1 MERIG
6 GVDKKLKM
14 EDKKLDLNSII
25 GFILIFGI
33 LIWIMYQNQPSEAT
47 IAAEKAKKEK
57 VEKQEKANQV
67 VAPQAVAEPVIVA
80 AGDSLQ
86 LAKAQKTLGSFAYSA
101 TLPSAKEGFTTI
113 ENELVKLKIANKGGY
128 IVEATLKN
136 FEKFKKGSGQLVEL
150 IKDNNADLNIQLQTS
165 DNRTLNTK
173 DLYFEPTLTKVGE
186 NQMLSMK
193 LKAGANEFLE
203 YKYIL
208 KPNEY
213 MIGFDLRSQ
222 GLNKVL
228 NTSKPLDLEW
238 SLKTYRNEKS
248 VSYENRYTEIYF
260 EYEDGK
266 IDYVGQGNDK
276 EEDSNK
282 TTFVAFKQHFFSTIL
297 LTDKPFET
305 SKLHSNNLVNDET
318 IDTVYTKQLKANLP
332 LAFSNGEIDYK
343 MSWYFGPSDYKT
355 LKHYDKNLE
364 KVIPL
369 GWGIFG
375 WINMF
380 IFIPLFGF
388 LSTTI
393 GLSLGIAII
402 IFTILIKIAMSPIT
416 FKSFLSQ
423 AKMKVLRPEIT
434 ELGEKFKKDPMKKQQ
449 ETMKLYNKAGVN
461 PMAGCIP
468 ALIQIPFMY
477 ASFQF
482 FPSAFELRQ
491 KGFLWAD
498 DLSSFDEV
506 IKLPFHIP
514 LYGDHISLFPVL
526 ASIAIFFYMKMTS
539 GDQQMAAPQQEG
551 MPDMAKMMKIMIY
564 VSPIMMLFF
573 FNSYGAGLS
582 LYNFISNLITIGI
595 MIVIKRYFID
605 SDKIHAQ
612 IQENKLKEPKKQG
625 KFQQKLQEVMEQAEA
640 QKAKDKKK

>member
-1 MERIG
+1 MEQ
-6 GVDKKLKM
+6 KKF
-14 EDKKLDLNSII
+14 DLNSII
-25 GFILIFGI
+25 GFALIFGI
-33 LIWIMYQNQPSEAT
+33 LVFIMYQNQPDPKVV
-47 IAAEKAKKEK
+47 AAEKAQKELAI
-57 VEKQEKANQV
+57 KQAKAKELEAKT
-67 VAPQAVAEPVIVA
+67 VAKATIAVAA
-80 AGDSLQ
+80 TGDSTQ
-86 LAKAQKTLGSFAYSA
+86 LAQLQKTLGNFAYSA
-101 TLPSAKEGFTTI
+101 TLPSAKAGMTTI
-113 ENELVKLKIANKGGY
+113 ENDLVKLTIANKGGY
-128 IVEATLKN
+128 IVEATLKQ
-136 FEKFKKGSGQLVEL
+136 FEKFKKGSGQLVQL
-150 IKDNNADLNIQLQTS
+150 IKDNNANLNVQLLTS
-165 DNRTLNTK
+165 DNRTLNSK
-173 DLYFEPTLTKVGE
+173 DLYFEPSLTKVGAD
-186 NQMLSMK
+186 QILSMK

-208 KPNEY
+208 KPNDY
-213 MIGFDLRSQ
+213 MIGFDIRSQ

-228 NTSKPLDLEW
+228 NTAKPLDLEW
-238 SLKTYRNEKS
+238 NLKTYRNEKS

-260 EYEDGK
+260 EHEDGK
-266 IDYVGQGNDK
+266 IDYAGLGQT
-276 EEDSNK
+276 EESDLEK
-282 TTFVAFKQHFFSTIL
+282 ATFIAFKQHFFSTIL
-297 LTDKPFET
+297 L
-305 SKLHSNNLVNDET
+305 SKTPLEAAKVKSDNLVIDDK
-318 IDTVYTKQLKANLP
+318 IDTTYTKQFKANIP
-332 LAFSNGEIDYK
+332 LAFTNGELDHK
-343 MSWYFGPSDYKT
+343 MSWYFGPTDYKT
-355 LKHYDKNLE
+355 LKAYDQNLE
-364 KVIPL
+364 KIISL

-375 WINMF
+375 WINKF

-388 LSTTI
+388 LSSYI
-393 GLSLGIAII
+393 AYGIAII
-402 IFTILIKIAMSPIT
+402 IFTIIIKIAMSPIT

-468 ALIQIPFMY
+468 ALIQLPFMY

-491 KGFLWAD
+491 KSFLWAD
-498 DLSSFDEV
+498 DLSSFDE
-506 IKLPFHIP
+506 IIRLPFYIP
-514 LYGDHISLFPVL
+514 FYGNHISLFPVL

-625 KFQQKLQEVMEQAEA
+625 KFQKKLQEVMEQAEA
-640 QKAKDKKK
+640 QKAQQKKK

>member
-1 MERIG
+1 ME
-6 GVDKKLKM
+6 
-14 EDKKLDLNSII
+14 EKKLDLNSII
-25 GFILIFGI
+25 GFVLIFGI
-33 LIWIMYQNQPSEAT
+33 LIWIMYQNQPSKES
-47 IAAEKAKKEK
+47 IAAEKAKKEQLAK
-57 VEKQEKANQV
+57 TENANK
-67 VAPQAVAEPVIVA
+67 IVA
-80 AGDSLQ
+80 AQAAVTPAAVVAGDSTQMAQ
-86 LAKAQKTLGSFAYSA
+86 LQKTLGGFAYSA
-101 TLPSAKEGFTTI
+101 TLPSAKNDFTTI
-113 ENELVKLKIANKGGY
+113 ENEVVKLKIANKGGY

-150 IKDNNADLNIQLQTS
+150 IKDNNASLSLQLPTN

-173 DLYFEPTLTKVGE
+173 DLYFEPTVSKVGAD
-186 NQMLSMK
+186 QILSMK

-208 KPNEY
+208 KPNDY

-228 NTSKPLDLEW
+228 NTAKPLNLEW
-238 SLKTYRNEKS
+238 DLKTYRNEKS
-248 VSYENRYTEIYF
+248 ISYENRYTEVYF
-260 EYEDGK
+260 EHEEGK
-266 IDYVGQGNDK
+266 IDYVGQGQEK

-282 TTFVAFKQHFFSTIL
+282 TTYVAYKQHFFSTIL
-297 LTDKPFET
+297 LTNKPFDVA
-305 SKLHSNNLVNDET
+305 KLQSNNLVHDEA
-318 IDTVYTKQLKANLP
+318 IDTTFTKQFKANIP
-332 LAFSNGEIDYK
+332 LAFDNGELDYK
-343 MSWYFGPSDYKT
+343 MSWYFGPTDYKI
-355 LKHYDKNLE
+355 LKSYDKNLE
-364 KVIPL
+364 KVISL

-388 LSTTI
+388 LSSTV
-393 GLSLGIAII
+393 GLSFGIAII

-551 MPDMAKMMKIMIY
+551 MPDMAKIMKIMIY
-564 VSPIMMLFF
+564 LSPIMMLFF

>member
-1 MERIG
+1 ME
-6 GVDKKLKM
+6 
-14 EDKKLDLNSII
+14 EKKLDLNSII
-25 GFILIFGI
+25 GFVLIFGI
-33 LIWIMYQNQPSEAT
+33 LIWIMYQNQPSQAS
-47 IAAEKAKKEK
+47 IAAEKAKKEQLAK
-57 VEKQEKANQV
+57 VANANKV
-67 VAPQAVAEPVIVA
+67 VSAQSVTAPAVVV
-80 AGDSLQ
+80 AGDSTQMVQLQ
-86 LAKAQKTLGSFAYSA
+86 KKLGGFAYSA
-101 TLPSAKEGFTTI
+101 TLPSAKNDFTTI
-113 ENELVKLKIANKGGY
+113 ENEVVKLKIANKGGY
-128 IVEATLKN
+128 IVEAVLKN
-136 FEKFKKGSGQLVEL
+136 FEKFKKGSGKLVEL
-150 IKDNNADLNIQLQTS
+150 IKDNNASLSLQLHTN

-173 DLYFEPTLTKVGE
+173 DLYFEPTLTKIGAD
-186 NQMLSMK
+186 QILSMK

-208 KPNEY
+208 KPNDY

-238 SLKTYRNEKS
+238 NLKTYRNEKS
-248 VSYENRYTEIYF
+248 ISYENRYTEVYF
-260 EYEDGK
+260 EHEEGK
-266 IDYVGQGNDK
+266 INYVGQGQNK

-282 TTFVAFKQHFFSTIL
+282 TTYVAYKQHFFSTIL
-297 LTDKPFET
+297 LTNKPFGT
-305 SKLHSNNLVNDET
+305 AKLQSNNLVHDEA
-318 IDTVYTKQLKANLP
+318 IDTTFTKQFKTNVP
-332 LAFSNGEIDYK
+332 LAFENGELDYK
-343 MSWYFGPSDYKT
+343 MSWYFGPTDYKT
-355 LKHYDKNLE
+355 LKSYDKNLE
-364 KVIPL
+364 KVISL

-375 WINMF
+375 WINKF

-388 LSTTI
+388 LSSYI
-393 GLSLGIAII
+393 SYGIAII
-402 IFTILIKIAMSPIT
+402 IFTILIKVAMSPIT

-491 KGFLWAD
+491 KSFLWAD
-498 DLSSFDEV
+498 DLSSFDDV
-506 IKLPFHIP
+506 IKLPFHVP

-539 GDQQMAAPQQEG
+539 GDQQMATPQQDG

-625 KFQQKLQEVMEQAEA
+625 RFQQKLQEVMEQAEA
-640 QKAKDKKK
+640 QKAKKAKK

>member
-1 MERIG
+1 ME
-6 GVDKKLKM
+6 
-14 EDKKLDLNSII
+14 EKKLDLNTII
-25 GFILIFGI
+25 GFVLIFGI
-33 LIWIMYQNQPSEAT
+33 LIWIMYQNQPTEAA
-47 IAAEKAKKEK
+47 IAAEKAKKELAAKQK
-57 VEKQEKANQV
+57 VNNAVLTVSKQNAV
-67 VAPQAVAEPVIVA
+67 VTTV
-80 AGDSLQ
+80 GDSTQ
-86 LAKAQKTLGSFAYSA
+86 LVQLQKTLGGFAYSA
-101 TLPSAKEGFTTI
+101 TLPTAKENFTTF
-113 ENELVKLKIANKGGY
+113 ENEKVILKIANKGGF

-136 FEKFKKGSGQLVEL
+136 LEKFKKGSGKLVQL
-150 IKDNNADLNIQLQTS
+150 IKDNNANLNIQLQTS

-173 DLYFEPTLTKVGE
+173 DLYFEPTLTKVGAD
-186 NQMLSMK
+186 QILSMK

-208 KPNEY
+208 KPNDY

-228 NTSKPLDLEW
+228 NTAKPLDMEW
-238 SLKTYRNEKS
+238 SLKTFRNEKS
-248 VSYENRYTEIYF
+248 VSYENRYTEIHF
-260 EYEDGK
+260 QYEEDK
-266 IDYVGQGNDK
+266 MDYVGQGENK
-276 EEDSNK
+276 EENPTK
-282 TTFVAFKQHFFSTIL
+282 TSFVAFKQHFFATIL

-305 SKLHSNNLVNDET
+305 AKLQSNNLVNDET
-318 IDTVYTKQLKANLP
+318 IDTVYTKQFKANLP
-332 LAFSNGEIDYK
+332 LVFSNGELDYK

-364 KVIPL
+364 KIIPL

-388 LSTTI
+388 LSSTL
-393 GLSLGIAII
+393 GLSFGIAII

-551 MPDMAKMMKIMIY
+551 MPDMAQMMKIMIY
-564 VSPIMMLFF
+564 LSPIMMLFF

-582 LYNFISNLITIGI
+582 LYNFISNLVTIGI

-640 QKAKDKKK
+640 EKAKKAKK

>member
-1 MERIG
+1 ME
-6 GVDKKLKM
+6 
-14 EDKKLDLNSII
+14 EKKLDLNSII
-25 GFILIFGI
+25 GFVLIFGI
-33 LIWIMYQNQPSEAT
+33 LIWIMYQNKPSEAT
-47 IAAEKAKKEK
+47 IAAEKAKKELVAK
-57 VEKQEKANQV
+57 ENANK
-67 VAPQAVAEPVIVA
+67 AVATQSAATPAVVV
-80 AGDSLQ
+80 AGDSTQ
-86 LAKAQKTLGSFAYSA
+86 LAQAQKTLGSFAYSA
-101 TLPSAKEGFTTI
+101 TLPSAKNDFTTI

-128 IVEATLKN
+128 IVEATLKS

-150 IKDNNADLNIQLQTS
+150 IKDNNANLNIQLQTN

-173 DLYFEPTLTKVGE
+173 DLYFEPTLTKVGAD
-186 NQMLSMK
+186 QILSMK
-193 LKAGANEFLE
+193 LKAGANEYLE

-208 KPNEY
+208 KPNDY
-213 MIGFDLRSQ
+213 MVGFDLRSQ

-228 NTSKPLDLEW
+228 NTAKPLGLEW

-248 VSYENRYTEIYF
+248 ISYEDRYTDIRY

-266 IDYVGQGNDK
+266 ENSTGLGKDA
-276 EEDSNK
+276 EDTPIKVS
-282 TTFVAFKQHFFSTIL
+282 FIAFKQHFFSTIL

-305 SKLHSNNLVNDET
+305 SKLHSTKLVADET
-318 IDTVYTKQLKANLP
+318 IDTVFTKQLKANVP

-364 KVIPL
+364 KIIPL

-375 WINMF
+375 WINKF

-388 LSTTI
+388 LSNTI

-434 ELGEKFKKDPMKKQQ
+434 ELGEKFKKDAMKKQQ

-491 KGFLWAD
+491 KSFLWAD
-498 DLSSFDEV
+498 DLSSFDAV
-506 IKLPFHIP
+506 VKLPFHIP
-514 LYGDHISLFPVL
+514 LYGDHISLFPIL
-526 ASIAIFFYMKMTS
+526 AAIAIFFYMKMTS

-551 MPDMAKMMKIMIY
+551 MPDMAKMMKYMIY
-564 VSPIMMLFF
+564 ISPVMMLIF

>member
-1 MERIG
+1 MEQ
-6 GVDKKLKM
+6 KKF
-14 EDKKLDLNSII
+14 DLNSII
-25 GFILIFGI
+25 GFALIFGI
-33 LIWIMYQNQPSEAT
+33 LVFIMYQNQPDPKVV
-47 IAAEKAKKEK
+47 AAEKAQKELQIK
-57 VEKQEKANQV
+57 EAKAKALEAKIIEKA
-67 VAPQAVAEPVIVA
+67 AVAVA
-80 AGDSLQ
+80 ATGDSTQ
-86 LAKAQKTLGSFAYSA
+86 LAQLQKTLGNFAYSA
-101 TLPSAKEGFTTI
+101 TLPSAKAGVTTI
-113 ENELVKLKIANKGGY
+113 ENEVVKLTIANKGGY
-128 IVEATLKN
+128 IVEATLKK
-136 FEKFKKGSGQLVEL
+136 FEKFKKGSGQLVQL
-150 IKDNNADLNIQLQTS
+150 IKDNNTNLNIKLLTS

-173 DLYFEPTLTKVGE
+173 DLYFEPTVTKNGADQIV
-186 NQMLSMK
+186 SMK

-213 MIGFDLRSQ
+213 MIGFDILSQ

-228 NTSKPLDLEW
+228 NTAKPLDLEW
-238 SLKTYRNEKS
+238 NLKTYRNEKS

-260 EYEDGK
+260 EHEDGK
-266 IDYVGQGNDK
+266 IDYAGLGQS
-276 EEDSNK
+276 EESDLEK
-282 TTFVAFKQHFFSTIL
+282 ATFIAFKQHFFSTIL
-297 LTDKPFET
+297 LSKSPLET
-305 SKLHSNNLVNDET
+305 AKVKSDNLVNDDK
-318 IDTVYTKQLKANLP
+318 IDTTFTKKFKATVP
-332 LAFSNGEIDYK
+332 LAFTNGELDHK
-343 MSWYFGPSDYKT
+343 MSWYFGPTDYKI
-355 LKHYDKNLE
+355 LKSYDLNLE
-364 KVIPL
+364 KIISL

-375 WINMF
+375 WINKF

-388 LSTTI
+388 LSSYI
-393 GLSLGIAII
+393 AYGIAII
-402 IFTILIKIAMSPIT
+402 VFTIIIKIAMSPIT

-423 AKMKVLRPEIT
+423 AKMKVLRPEIA
-434 ELGEKFKKDPMKKQQ
+434 ELGEKLKKDPMKKQQ

-468 ALIQIPFMY
+468 ALIQLPFMY

-491 KGFLWAD
+491 KSFLWAD

-506 IKLPFHIP
+506 AKLPFHIP
-514 LYGDHISLFPVL
+514 FYGDHISLFPIM
-526 ASIAIFFYMKMTS
+526 AAIAIFFYMKMTS

-625 KFQQKLQEVMEQAEA
+625 KFQKKLQEVMEQAEA
-640 QKAKDKKK
+640 QKAQQKKK

>member
-1 MERIG
+1 ME
-6 GVDKKLKM
+6 
-14 EDKKLDLNSII
+14 EKKLDLNSII
-25 GFILIFGI
+25 GFVLIAGI
-33 LIWIMYQNQPSEAT
+33 LIWIMYQNKPSDAT
-47 IAAEKAKKEK
+47 IAAEKVKKELVAKKNSN
-57 VEKQEKANQV
+57 KAG
-67 VAPQAVAEPVIVA
+67 ATQAGKETLEAIA
-80 AGDSLQ
+80 IGDSTQ
-86 LAKAQKTLGSFAYSA
+86 FAKAQKILGSFAYSA
-101 TLPSAKEGFTTI
+101 SLPSAKEGFTTI
-113 ENELVKLKIANKGGY
+113 ENELLKLKIANKGGY
-128 IVEATLKN
+128 IVEATLKS

-150 IKDNNADLNIQLQTS
+150 IKDNNANLNIQLITN

-173 DLYFEPTLTKVGE
+173 DLYFEPALTTVGAD
-186 NQMLSMK
+186 QILSMK
-193 LKAGANEFLE
+193 LKAGANEYLE
-203 YKYIL
+203 YKYVL
-208 KPNEY
+208 KPNDY
-213 MIGFDLRSQ
+213 LIGFDLRSE
-222 GLNKVL
+222 GLNKIL
-228 NTSKPLDLEW
+228 NTSKPLGLDW

-248 VSYENRYTEIYF
+248 ISYENRYTDIYF
-260 EYEDGK
+260 EHEEGK
-266 IDYVGQGNDK
+266 IDYVAQGQDK
-276 EEDSNK
+276 EENAEK
-282 TTFVAFKQHFFSTIL
+282 ATYVAFKQHFFAAIL
-297 LTDKPFET
+297 LTDKPFAT
-305 SKLHSNNLVNDET
+305 AKLMSNNLVNDET
-318 IDTVYTKQLKANLP
+318 IDTVYTKQYNANIP
-332 LAFSNGEIDYK
+332 LAFSNDEIDYK
-343 MSWYFGPSDYKT
+343 MSWYFGPSDYNI
-355 LKHYDKNLE
+355 LKKYDKNLE
-364 KVIPL
+364 KIIPL

-388 LSTTI
+388 LSSYI
-393 GLSLGIAII
+393 SYGIAII
-402 IFTILIKIAMSPIT
+402 IFTIIIKIAMSPIT

-423 AKMKVLRPEIT
+423 AKMKVLRPEIS

-506 IKLPFHIP
+506 VKLPFHIP

-539 GDQQMAAPQQEG
+539 GDQQMAAPQEG
-551 MPDMAKMMKIMIY
+551 MPDMAKIMKIMIY

-595 MIVIKRYFID
+595 MLVIKRYFID
-605 SDKIHAQ
+605 SDKIHAK

>member
-1 MERIG
+1 ME
-6 GVDKKLKM
+6 
-14 EDKKLDLNSII
+14 EKKLDLNSII
-25 GFILIFGI
+25 GFVLIFGI
-33 LIWIMYQNQPSEAT
+33 LIWIMYQNKPSEAT
-47 IAAEKAKKEK
+47 IAAEKAKKEQ
-57 VEKQEKANQV
+57 VAAQNANKAVANPV
-67 VAPQAVAEPVIVA
+67 AVAPIIVA
-80 AGDSLQ
+80 AGDSTQ
-86 LAKAQKTLGSFAYSA
+86 LAQAQKTLGNFAYSA
-101 TLPSAKEGFTTI
+101 TLPSAKGGFTTI
-113 ENELVKLKIANKGGY
+113 ENEKVILKIANKGGY

-136 FEKFKKGSGQLVEL
+136 IEKFKKGSGQLVEL
-150 IKDNNADLNIQLQTS
+150 IKDNNANLNIQLQTS

-173 DLYFEPTLTKVGE
+173 DLYFEPTLTKVGAD
-186 NQMLSMK
+186 QILSMK

-203 YKYIL
+203 YKYTL
-208 KPNEY
+208 KPNDN

-228 NTSKPLDLEW
+228 NTAKPVDLEW

-248 VSYENRYTEIYF
+248 ISYEDRYTDIRYEYEEGKVNSTGLGKDAEDTPIKVSYI
-260 EYEDGK
+260 
-266 IDYVGQGNDK
+266 
-276 EEDSNK
+276 
-282 TTFVAFKQHFFSTIL
+282 AFKQHFFSTIL
-297 LTDKPFET
+297 LTDKPFAT
-305 SKLHSNNLVNDET
+305 SKLHSTKLVADET
-318 IDTVYTKQLKANLP
+318 IDTVFTKQLKANVP
-332 LAFSNGEIDYK
+332 LVFSNGEIDYK

-364 KVIPL
+364 KIIPL

-375 WINMF
+375 WINKF
-380 IFIPLFGF
+380 VFIPLFGF

-434 ELGEKFKKDPMKKQQ
+434 ELGEKFSKDPMKKQQ

-468 ALIQIPFMY
+468 ALIQLPFMY

-482 FPSAFELRQ
+482 FPSAYELRQ
-491 KGFLWAD
+491 KSFLWAD
-498 DLSSFDEV
+498 DLSSFDAV
-506 IKLPFHIP
+506 VKLPFHIP
-514 LYGDHISLFPVL
+514 MYGDHISLFPIL
-526 ASIAIFFYMKMTS
+526 AAIAIFFYMKMTS

-551 MPDMAKMMKIMIY
+551 MPDMTKMMKYMIY
-564 VSPIMMLFF
+564 ISPVMMLIF

-625 KFQQKLQEVMEQAEA
+625 KFQQKLQQVMEQAEA
-640 QKAKDKKK
+640 EKAKGKKK

>member
-1 MERIG
+1 MEQR
-6 GVDKKLKM
+6 KF
-14 EDKKLDLNSII
+14 DLNSII
-25 GFILIFGI
+25 GFALIFVILIF
-33 LIWIMYQNQPSEAT
+33 IMYQNQPDPKVV
-47 IAAEKAKKEK
+47 AAEKAKKELSIK
-57 VEKQEKANQV
+57 EAKAKELEAKTVERATV
-67 VAPQAVAEPVIVA
+67 TVA
-80 AGDSLQ
+80 ATGDSTQ
-86 LAKAQKTLGSFAYSA
+86 LAQLQKTLGNFAYSA
-101 TLPSAKEGFTTI
+101 TLPSAKAGLTTI
-113 ENELVKLKIANKGGY
+113 ENELVKLTIANKGGY
-128 IVEATLKN
+128 IVEATLKK
-136 FEKFKKGSGQLVEL
+136 FEKFKKGSGELVQLV
-150 IKDNNADLNIQLQTS
+150 KDNNANLNVQLLTS
-165 DNRTLNTK
+165 DNRTLNSK
-173 DLYFEPTLTKVGE
+173 DLYFEPTLTKVGAD
-186 NQMLSMK
+186 QVLSMK

-213 MIGFDLRSQ
+213 MIGFDISSQ

-228 NTSKPLDLEW
+228 NTTKPLDLEW
-238 SLKTYRNEKS
+238 DLKSYRNEKS
-248 VSYENRYTEIYF
+248 ISYENRYTEIYF
-260 EYEDGK
+260 EHEEGK
-266 IDYVGQGNDK
+266 IDYAGLGQT
-276 EEDSNK
+276 EEENLSK
-282 TTFVAFKQHFFSTIL
+282 ASFIAFKQHFFSTIL
-297 LTDKPFET
+297 LSKTPLET
-305 SKLHSNNLVNDET
+305 AKVNSVNLVHDEK
-318 IDTVYTKQLKANLP
+318 IDTVFTKQFKANIP
-332 LAFSNGEIDYK
+332 LVFTNGELDHK
-343 MSWYFGPSDYKT
+343 MSWYFGPTDYKT
-355 LKHYDKNLE
+355 LKSYDQNLE
-364 KVIPL
+364 KIISL
-369 GWGIFG
+369 GWGVFG
-375 WINMF
+375 WINKF

-388 LSTTI
+388 LSDYI
-393 GLSLGIAII
+393 PYGIAII
-402 IFTILIKIAMSPIT
+402 VFTILIKIAMSPIT

-468 ALIQIPFMY
+468 ALIQLPFMY

-491 KGFLWAD
+491 KSFLWAD

-506 IKLPFHIP
+506 IRLPFYIP
-514 LYGDHISLFPVL
+514 FYGNHISLFPVL

-605 SDKIHAQ
+605 SDKIHVQ

-625 KFQQKLQEVMEQAEA
+625 RFQKKLQEVMEQAEA
-640 QKAKDKKK
+640 QKALDKKKK